1 MESGIPKDKEG
12 RALVKELY
20 MIGNS
25 HIDPVWFWTWE
36 EGMQEVKATFA
47 SALERME
54 EYPEFRFTCSSTA
67 YLEWIQRIDPEMFAR
82 IQRRVAQGRFE
93 IVGGWF
99 VEPDCLL
106 PGGEAFVRHALY
118 GQRYLMQAF
127 GKKCR
132 IGFNIDSFGHNAVLP
147 QILKKSGMDTYVF
160 MRPRL
165 EQSLF
170 RWRAADG
177 SQVQA
182 LALPGEYTTW
192 FHDPTVKNIQ
202 TVLAQTPQ
210 WEKMAC
216 FYGVGDHGGGPTIE
230 NIQSIQS
237 LTDAFENT
245 RLKFATLEEFFQDC
259 TPTEQPELSGP
270 FEKINQGCYSVDAPF
285 KSLYRQAERRLAQAD
300 CLMSM
305 ARLAGEEWMPE
316 AARMEGLWKQVLF
329 NTFHDTFGGTTIR
342 QARDEAM
349 MQLAGAAAQAGTL
362 RGIAM
367 QRLTARVATGEYG
380 FPLFV
385 VNTAGEEYRGL
396 VEAELEWFCQAELKL
411 MDSRGREIPYQ
422 RIHTDAK
429 VRHTTL
435 GGRRRFLFQARVPAY
450 GVEVFYVSKDT
461 PRLEQ
466 NHDMAVQNHALLLDN
481 GILRAEFDAQT
492 GALTALTQLATGF
505 RCTGPHLCLY
515 QDQRDCWGG
524 LQGRIYRDTGIAFI
538 PDGIEKIESGPLRE
552 VIRVRCH
559 FQGTLAEI
567 HYILEKDA
575 DALGMRLLL
584 RFNHPWHLMKL
595 AFPIE
600 GRRETVA
607 QTAYGIHRR
616 IHQDDTEYNMQGF
629 VDCSAGDGSGLSVA
643 NSGQYG
649 FNLEGDALR
658 ITLTRSAIF
667 AQGNS
672 QNWYNQT
679 ETYEYTDLGEHRAE
693 FRIRPHGGPASLP
706 SLYSL
711 RNQLERPVE
720 YLMDTVHRPGPGI
733 PAGESLVS
741 VGQDNV
747 LPVLLK
753 KQEAGQGLIL
763 RLLETQG
770 RDTQA
775 ALTILGRPFTVA
787 VGAWAI
793 ETYLYENGTLT
804 PTNLLE
810 EPEN

>member
-1 MESGIPKDKEG
+1 
-12 RALVKELY
+12 

-165 EQSLF
+165 EHSLF

-177 SQVQA
+177 SRVQA

-230 NIQSIQS
+230 NIQSIQA
-237 LTDAFENT
+237 LKDAFENT
-245 RLKFATLEEFFQDC
+245 RLKFATLEEFFRDF
-259 TPTEQPELSGP
+259 TPEEQPELSGP

-285 KSLYRQAERRLAQAD
+285 KSLYRQAERRLVQAD

-316 AARMEGLWKQVLF
+316 AAQMEGLWKQVLF

-435 GGRRRFLFQARVPAY
+435 GAEDAFCSRPGFPPMAWRYSTSPRTPPGWSRTTTWRYKIMPCCWTTASSGR
-450 GVEVFYVSKDT
+450 
-461 PRLEQ
+461 
-466 NHDMAVQNHALLLDN
+466 N
-481 GILRAEFDAQT
+481 
-492 GALTALTQLATGF
+492 
-505 RCTGPHLCLY
+505 
-515 QDQRDCWGG
+515 
-524 LQGRIYRDTGIAFI
+524 
-538 PDGIEKIESGPLRE
+538 
-552 VIRVRCH
+552 
-559 FQGTLAEI
+559 
-567 HYILEKDA
+567 
-575 DALGMRLLL
+575 
-584 RFNHPWHLMKL
+584 
-595 AFPIE
+595 
-600 GRRETVA
+600 
-607 QTAYGIHRR
+607 
-616 IHQDDTEYNMQGF
+616 
-629 VDCSAGDGSGLSVA
+629 
-643 NSGQYG
+643 
-649 FNLEGDALR
+649 
-658 ITLTRSAIF
+658 LTRK
-667 AQGNS
+667 
-672 QNWYNQT
+672 
-679 ETYEYTDLGEHRAE
+679 
-693 FRIRPHGGPASLP
+693 P
-706 SLYSL
+706 
-711 RNQLERPVE
+711 
-720 YLMDTVHRPGPGI
+720 
-733 PAGESLVS
+733 
-741 VGQDNV
+741 
-747 LPVLLK
+747 
-753 KQEAGQGLIL
+753 
-763 RLLETQG
+763 
-770 RDTQA
+770 
-775 ALTILGRPFTVA
+775 
-787 VGAWAI
+787 
-793 ETYLYENGTLT
+793 
-804 PTNLLE
+804 
-810 EPEN
+810 EP